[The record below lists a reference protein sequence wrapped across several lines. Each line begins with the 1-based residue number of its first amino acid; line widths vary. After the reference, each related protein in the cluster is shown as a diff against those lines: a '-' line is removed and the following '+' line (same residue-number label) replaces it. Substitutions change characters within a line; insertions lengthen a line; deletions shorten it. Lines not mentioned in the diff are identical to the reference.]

1 MEEKKEK
8 RILQIEL
15 DDDLNEFPMQ
25 ELKTLFNKQSSYT
38 TKTKHLISNNFY
50 EDKKIPICNHNHVL
64 DGAGCKCLERLGIIR
79 RPIPYRKSCRLGNVR
94 HEY

>member
-38 TKTKHLISNNFY
+38 TKIKHLISNNFY
-50 EDKKIPICNHNHVL
+50 EDEKTTIFSNNHAL
-64 DGAGCKCLERLGIIR
+64 DGAGCKCVEWIR
-79 RPIPYRKSCRLGNVR
+79 KLSF
-94 HEY
+94 

>member
-38 TKTKHLISNNFY
+38 TKVTIQ
-50 EDKKIPICNHNHVL
+50 
-64 DGAGCKCLERLGIIR
+64 
-79 RPIPYRKSCRLGNVR
+79 
-94 HEY
+94 

>member
-25 ELKTLFNKQSSYT
+25 ELKHYSTNKVVTQQ
-38 TKTKHLISNNFY
+38 
-50 EDKKIPICNHNHVL
+50 
-64 DGAGCKCLERLGIIR
+64 R
-79 RPIPYRKSCRLGNVR
+79 
-94 HEY
+94 